1 MATDLGDALT
11 AYWRSGE
18 WWGSPE
24 LIIWLINNGH
34 MSEAAYALQEVMRVK
49 RIPDKRRQLLLRQG
63 RRLQALERRAQEQST
78 LPPPD
83 ALPSGHLGSP
93 PSSTSTA
100 TSGAASELG

>member
-34 MSEAAYALQEVMRVK
+34 MSEAEYALREVMQVK

-63 RRLQALERRAQEQST
+63 RRLQALERRAQQQPM
-78 LPPPD
+78 LPPAD
-83 ALPSGHLGSP
+83 ALPDEHLDR
-93 PSSTSTA
+93 PSSNASTA
-100 TSGAASELG
+100 ASGAAAEPS